1 MTGREFKDLT
11 FEQFAKIANAFSSP
25 KRLEIIDILSQGER
39 DVDTLAKETMM
50 NFANASRHLQ
60 ILRNSNLIKAQKEG
74 VRVVYSLAN
83 NEVFNC
89 WKGLQSLAEKTTAEI
104 REVTKLFFEARLS
117 FQPISAEELWKKL
130 ENDEVTLIDVRPKEE
145 FASGHL
151 PNAISIPLN
160 SIKAKSAELST
171 DKEIVAYCRGPYC
184 VLAAEAARFLNSLGY
199 KVTIMKDDVNRWHQL
214 GLQLEK

>member
-39 DVDTLAKETMM
+39 DVVTLAKETMM

>member
-39 DVDTLAKETMM
+39 DVVTLAKETMM

-60 ILRNSNLIKAQKEG
+60 ILRNSNLITARKEG

-104 REVTKLFFEARLS
+104 REVTKLFFEERLS
-117 FQPISAEELWKKL
+117 LEPISAEELWKKL

-145 FASGHL
+145 FTSGHL

>member
-1 MTGREFKDLT
+1 VTGREFKDLT

-39 DVDTLAKETMM
+39 DVVTLAKETMM

-60 ILRNSNLIKAQKEG
+60 ILRNSNLITARKEG

-104 REVTKLFFEARLS
+104 REVTKLFFEERLS
-117 FQPISAEELWKKL
+117 LEPISAEELWKKL

-145 FASGHL
+145 FTSGHL